1 MAFSRKDGAGKK
13 VSIYINMGEEE
24 EKFSVLM
31 GKYLSTNYDKVLC
44 RDNIL
49 TLRPYEAVMLK
60 TVQNEK

>member
-1 MAFSRKDGAGKK
+1 
-13 VSIYINMGEEE
+13 MGEED